1 MTENLL
7 VLGDGPELQTDLVK
21 HEIKAQYIDLR
32 KGYESNGIMD
42 IYEVVAPELCGVVR
56 QEILSINPD
65 KIVVV
70 GRSKD
75 YLWDATIVA
84 RLFGQFNSWHTQWED
99 DFGHTVIKV
108 GDKSVSLY
116 AIGSLKDW
124 AYTDEK

>member
-7 VLGDGPELQTDLVK
+7 VLGDGPELQADLVK

-84 RLFGQFNSWHTQWED
+84 
-99 DFGHTVIKV
+99 
-108 GDKSVSLY
+108 Y
-116 AIGSLKDW
+116 AIESLKDW

>member
-1 MTENLL
+1 MTENLW
-7 VLGDGPELQTDLVK
+7 VLGSGPELKDELLK
-21 HEIKAQYIDLR
+21 HDIGAQYIDLR
-32 KGYESNGIMD
+32 KGHDSDEIMD
-42 IYEVVAPELCGVVR
+42 IYEQIAPEMCAVVR

-75 YLWDATIVA
+75 YLWDGTIVA

-116 AIGSLKDW
+116 AIESIKDW
-124 AYTDEK
+124 NYTDEK

>member
-7 VLGDGPELQTDLVK
+7 VLGDGPELQADLVK

-116 AIGSLKDW
+116 AIESLKDW